1 MSLIINKRIEDI
13 VESDLEYLIDNEII
27 EAKKLEYKRDLPGN
41 SDSEKKEFL
50 ADISSFANASGGDIV
65 YGIEEDRTTGKP
77 VGPLEGLTIP
87 NVDET
92 KQRLDNIILN
102 GLEPQL
108 PSYSYTIKPIHLS
121 NSNFVIII
129 RILRSWLNPH
139 RISFKNSSKFYSRN
153 SSGKYLMDVQELR
166 AAFILS
172 ESLTE
177 KIKNFVE
184 KRLSK
189 IISNES
195 HVQFNNQE
203 ILILHLIP
211 LEAFR
216 LGKVYNINNL
226 TPKSYALIPMHS
238 SNWNSRYNIDGYL
251 TFNVIKSRTPFE
263 ITYVQ
268 LYRNGIIEAA
278 EDYLFQ
284 TYKQKGKTS
293 IIPISDI
300 ESELMKKIPHYLEN
314 LKEIEAD
321 PPIYISINIFGV
333 KGFGHPSHFDN
344 TYPIDRDHLNPPNV
358 LIESYN
364 EDLGKLLK
372 PTFDSLWNACGISKS
387 PNYDETG
394 NWVRP

>member
-1 MSLIINKRIEDI
+1 MSFNIKKKSEDI
-13 VESDLEYLIDNEII
+13 VEGDLEYLIDNEII
-27 EAKKLEYKRDLPGN
+27 ETKKLEYKRDLPGN

-50 ADISSFANASGGDIV
+50 ADISSFANASGGDII

-77 VGPLEGLTIP
+77 VGPLEGLGIS
-87 NVDET
+87 NVDEA
-92 KQRLDNIILN
+92 KQRLNNIILN

-108 PSYSYTIKPIHLS
+108 PSYSYTIKPIHLT
-121 NSNFVIII
+121 NSKYVIMI

-139 RISFKNSSKFYSRN
+139 RISFKTSSKFYSRN
-153 SSGKYLMDVQELR
+153 SSGKYLIDVQELR

-172 ESLTE
+172 ESITE

-184 KRLSK
+184 KRLSM

-195 HVQFNNQE
+195 HIQFNNQE

-216 LGKVYNINNL
+216 LGQVYKINNI
-226 TPKSYALIPMHS
+226 TQKSYALMPMHS
-238 SNWNSRYNIDGYL
+238 SGWNSRYNIDGYL
-251 TFNVIKSRTPFE
+251 TINVIKSKTPFE
-263 ITYVQ
+263 KTYVQ

-278 EDYLFQ
+278 EDYVFQ
-284 TYKQKGKTS
+284 QYKEKDTIS

-300 ESELMKKIPHYLEN
+300 ESELMQKIPLYLEN

-321 PPIYISINIFGV
+321 PPVYISINIFGV
-333 KGFGHPSHFDN
+333 KGFGHPPYIKN
-344 TYPIDRDHLNPPNV
+344 TYPVDRDHLNPLNV

-364 EDLGKLLK
+364 EDLGNLLK

-387 PNYDETG
+387 PNYDNNG
-394 NWVRP
+394 NWVKP

>member
-1 MSLIINKRIEDI
+1 MAFIINKNIEDI

-50 ADISSFANASGGDIV
+50 ADISSFANASGGDII
-65 YGIEEDRTTGKP
+65 YGIEEDRSTGKP
-77 VGPLEGLTIP
+77 VGPLEGLAIS

-121 NSNFVIII
+121 NSNYVIII

-172 ESLTE
+172 ESITE

-216 LGKVYNINNL
+216 LGKVYKINSL
-226 TPKSYALIPMHS
+226 TQKSYALMPMHS
-238 SNWNSRYNIDGYL
+238 SGWNSRYNIDGYL
-251 TFNVIKSRTPFE
+251 TFDVIKSRTPFE
-263 ITYVQ
+263 KTYVQ

-284 TYKQKGKTS
+284 LYKEEGKIS
-293 IIPISDI
+293 IFPISDI
-300 ESELMKKIPHYLEN
+300 ESELMQKIPHYLEN

-321 PPIYISINIFGV
+321 PPVYISINIFGV
-333 KGFGHPSHFDN
+333 KGFGHPSHFEN
-344 TYPIDRDHLNPPNV
+344 TYPIDRDHLNPPSV
-358 LIESYN
+358 LIENYN
-364 EDLGKLLK
+364 EDLGKIFK

-387 PNYDETG
+387 PNYDENG
-394 NWVRP
+394 NWVKP

>member
-1 MSLIINKRIEDI
+1 MSFIINKKIEDV

-50 ADISSFANASGGDIV
+50 ADISSFANASGGDIIF
-65 YGIEEDRTTGKP
+65 GIEEDRTTGKP
-77 VGPLEGLTIP
+77 IGPLEGLTIS
-87 NVDET
+87 NVDEA

-121 NSNFVIII
+121 NSKYVILI

-139 RISFKNSSKFYSRN
+139 RISFKSSHKFYSRN
-153 SSGKYLMDVQELR
+153 SSGKYLIDIQELR

-172 ESLTE
+172 ESLTD

-184 KRLSK
+184 KRLSW
-189 IISNES
+189 IISNAS
-195 HVQFNNQE
+195 HIQFNNQE

-216 LGKVYNINNL
+216 LGQVYKINNL
-226 TPKSYALIPMHS
+226 TQKSYALMPMHS
-238 SNWNSRYNIDGYL
+238 SSWNSRYNIDGYL
-251 TFNVIKSRTPFE
+251 TFNVIKSRKPFE
-263 ITYVQ
+263 KTYVQ

-278 EDYLFQ
+278 EDYVFQ
-284 TYKQKGKTS
+284 LYKEKDKIS

-300 ESELMKKIPHYLEN
+300 ESELMQKIPHYLEN
-314 LKEIEAD
+314 LKDIEAD

-333 KGFGHPSHFDN
+333 KGFGHPSRIEN
-344 TYPIDRDHLNPPNV
+344 TYPVDRDHLNPPNV
-358 LIESYN
+358 LMESYN

-387 PNYDETG
+387 PNYDKDG
-394 NWVRP
+394 NWVKP

>member
-1 MSLIINKRIEDI
+1 MSYVINKKIEDI
-13 VESDLEYLIDNEII
+13 IESDLEYLIDNEVI
-27 EAKKLEYKRDLPGN
+27 EVKKLDYKRELPGN
-41 SDSEKKEFL
+41 TDSDKKEFL
-50 ADISSFANASGGDIV
+50 YDISSFANASGGDII
-65 YGIEEDRTTGKP
+65 YGIQQDNTTGKP
-77 VGPLEGLTIP
+77 IYPLEGLAIT
-87 NVDET
+87 NVDEV

-108 PSYSYTIKPIHLS
+108 PSYSYNIQPIHLS
-121 NSNFVIII
+121 NSNYVIMI
-129 RILRSWLNPH
+129 RISRSWLNPH
-139 RISFKNSSKFYSRN
+139 RVSFKSSHKFYSRN
-153 SSGKYLMDVQELR
+153 SSGKYLMDIQEIR

-172 ESLTE
+172 EATNE
-177 KIKNFVE
+177 KINNFIQ
-184 KRLSK
+184 KRLSA

-195 HVQFNNQE
+195 HIQFNNKE

-226 TPKSYALIPMHS
+226 TQKSYALMPMHS

-284 TYKQKGKTS
+284 VYKQKGKTS

-300 ESELMKKIPHYLEN
+300 ESELMKKIPHYLGN
-314 LKEIEAD
+314 LKEIEVN

-364 EDLGKLLK
+364 EDLGNLLK

-394 NWVRP
+394 NWIRP